1 MISLWI
7 CGRKF
12 GDMGLLGITVDE
24 QYGGSGMGYLAHSVV
39 MEEISRASGSV
50 GLSYG
55 AMSNL
60 CLNQIQKNGSEAAE
74 SELPAGCAAAS
85 ISVPWPC
92 QRPTPAPTW

>member
-1 MISLWI
+1 VA
-7 CGRKF
+7 KF
-12 GDMGLLGITVDE
+12 GAMGLLGITVDE

-60 CLNQIQKNGSEAAE
+60 CLNQIQAPRQRGTE
-74 SELPAGCAAAS
+74 SELPAQA
-85 ISVPWPC
+85 V
-92 QRPTPAPTW
+92 QR